1 MIPDLASLPVILAF
15 TAVNVVFLLY
25 LLIRWRRA
33 RSDSSGRKGAVDG
46 EAAGVRIVCSEC
58 GTPNDARFRFCRRCV
73 AELPSGATD
82 QVPDSGVSSQ
92 KS

>member
-1 MIPDLASLPVILAF
+1 MIPDLASRPVILAF

-33 RSDSSGRKGAVDG
+33 RGDASGPKGAVDG
-46 EAAGVRIVCSEC
+46 EAAGERIVCSEC
-58 GTPNDARFRFCRRCV
+58 GAPNDPRYRFCRRCV
-73 AELPSGATD
+73 AELPSGVSD
-82 QVPDSGVSSQ
+82 EVPGSGVSGQ